1 MGNVHPNIC
10 HQQPCFDPLPSSPAV
25 TGDAKSEEGAIV
37 LISGGI
43 FVLFFGCVWLLSY
56 VGGGNVLVWNG
67 KTLVLAFLTLLAI
80 GATVAGGVLMSTHDD
95 TTRLVND
102 TVVVMG

>member
-1 MGNVHPNIC
+1 MDSVLNAETANYTPSAFPN
-10 HQQPCFDPLPSSPAV
+10 DVLP
-25 TGDAKSEEGAIV
+25 
-37 LISGGI
+37 
-43 FVLFFGCVWLLSY
+43 
-56 VGGGNVLVWNG
+56 WNG
-67 KTLVLAFLTLLAI
+67 RRFYTVLAISDDGATRAGVPRREWTSVRAAGSKFA